1 MGTWLQL
8 PGKVY
13 RHARKERK
21 QGIQPS
27 SSTWLGNAAVTQ
39 SRQSRVGSRG
49 PSAEGNSGYDSRS
62 RDVAQRGSACPACA
76 GLGFA
81 PWHLQNGRWKQN
93 KTRAARAQGSV
104 SKMPREGQSGSES
117 ARRGK
122 GNQREAHHWSRPA
135 GIASRL
141 VLSSD
146 GGLGP
151 EARVTLALEEVPVD
165 GGQGY
170 PEWKQVQGS
179 FHHTRRVSRQFWVWT
194 TLQRPRGREAM
205 LRTSTLPRAALY
217 HTSQSLE
224 QLRDRLG
231 MRTLGR
237 GTASAPSPQF

>member
-8 PGKVY
+8 PSKVY

-39 SRQSRVGSRG
+39 SRQSRVGSRR

-62 RDVAQRGSACPACA
+62 RDMLRGEVLVRHVRTWGLLLGTSKTEGGSRTRLELRKALCPRCPEKGPATA
-76 GLGFA
+76 S
-81 PWHLQNGRWKQN
+81 QQ
-93 KTRAARAQGSV
+93 
-104 SKMPREGQSGSES
+104 EGEKVI
-117 ARRGK
+117 K
-122 GNQREAHHWSRPA
+122 GEAHHWSRPG

-146 GGLGP
+146 GDLGP
-151 EARVTLALEEVPVD
+151 EALEEVPVD

-179 FHHTRRVSRQFWVWT
+179 FHHTRRVSRKFWVWT
-194 TLQRPRGREAM
+194 TLQRPRGGEAM
-205 LRTSTLPRAALY
+205 LRTSTLPRAALD
-217 HTSQSLE
+217 HKSQSLE
-224 QLRDRLG
+224 QLGDRLG

-237 GTASAPSPQF
+237 STASAPSPQF

>member
-1 MGTWLQL
+1 MPGRKGNKAFSRAAPRGWGTQQLLSLGRVVWGHGDPQPRETQDMTHGLGMWLRGEVL
-8 PGKVY
+8 V
-13 RHARKERK
+13 RHVRAW
-21 QGIQPS
+21 GLL
-27 SSTWLGNAAVTQ
+27 LGT
-39 SRQSRVGSRG
+39 SKTEGGSRTRLELRMRKALCPRCPEKG
-49 PSAEGNSGYDSRS
+49 RATASQKEGEK
-62 RDVAQRGSACPACA
+62 VTRG
-76 GLGFA
+76 
-81 PWHLQNGRWKQN
+81 
-93 KTRAARAQGSV
+93 
-104 SKMPREGQSGSES
+104 
-117 ARRGK
+117 
-122 GNQREAHHWSRPA
+122 EAHHWSRPG